1 MIWSSIH
8 TCCFEQ
14 FDHAVIMNFYF
25 WLYALFFC
33 TLCDHL
39 PLESEHFICSVR
51 HNLNVASFD
60 VRYCAEE
67 PNNET
72 DPSSNRVQL
81 NRAAVQPWVHFGR
94 IALSCFALP
103 YSPLLC
109 CNPLHSHVLLEYNV
123 PFQMSSEFPEK
134 VCCPKQPSSTS
145 FPTWYP
151 WVALLQCF
159 VVLSGWKITFV
170 WYFFF

>member
-60 VRYCAEE
+60 IRYCAEE

-94 IALSCFALP
+94 IALSGFAFPCPILPCFAAIRCTATSCLNTTCPFKWARSFQKKYAVQNNLP
-103 YSPLLC
+103 QPPSPLDT
-109 CNPLHSHVLLEYNV
+109 PGWPSYSVL
-123 PFQMSSEFPEK
+123 
-134 VCCPKQPSSTS
+134 
-145 FPTWYP
+145 
-151 WVALLQCF
+151 
-159 VVLSGWKITFV
+159 
-170 WYFFF
+170 

>member
-67 PNNET
+67 TNNET

-103 YSPLLC
+103 CPILPCFAAIGCTATSCLNTTCPFKWARSFQKKYAVQNNLPQPPSPLDT
-109 CNPLHSHVLLEYNV
+109 PGWPSYSVL
-123 PFQMSSEFPEK
+123 
-134 VCCPKQPSSTS
+134 
-145 FPTWYP
+145 
-151 WVALLQCF
+151 
-159 VVLSGWKITFV
+159 
-170 WYFFF
+170 